1 MGETRKITDAQL
13 GVLWQIA
20 EHGPLAA
27 IEVMGPPKIDGSRK
41 IKIEC
46 HALNAATLDSL
57 CRNGLVTVERGSTSR
72 PANAVGKLGHARTP
86 ITVLLTDAGRA
97 AIDRPTPVTTEGG
110 GENG

>member
-1 MGETRKITDAQL
+1 MAEKKKISDAQW

-27 IEVMGPPKIDGSRK
+27 IEVMGPPRMDGSRR

-57 CRNGLVTVERGSTSR
+57 CRNGFVTVERGDTAR
-72 PANAVGKLGHARTP
+72 PKDAVGKAGHARTQ
-86 ITVLLTDAGRA
+86 ITILLTDAGRNL
-97 AIDRPTPVTTEGG
+97 IDRPTPVTTEGG